1 MIPKDLDMDH
11 DSRRVAI
18 DYRRIIND
26 LICKTCKLLNKACE

>member
-18 DYRRIIND
+18 DNRRVIND
-26 LICKTCKLLNKACE
+26 LIRLVNY